1 MRHRKVLNLYDT
13 DPSHEDLLI
22 YLESIEGS
30 TRQSQAM
37 LQMLLIGY
45 RVVTMQESGE
55 EAYHAVRNPDFAKAL
70 KKRLVTRTHVQRI
83 SPKQVVEKEEAHLH
97 DEPIKEV
104 AEVPL
109 VSKPITNESLIEVV
123 GTYIEPEDNNVDE
136 YNTLQIL
143 RAADRG

>member
-22 YLESIEGS
+22 YLESIEGT
-30 TRQSQAM
+30 TRQSQAL

-55 EAYHAVRNPDFAKAL
+55 EAYRAVRNPDFANAL
-70 KKRLVTRTHVQRI
+70 KKRLVTRTPVSRI
-83 SPKQVVEKEEAHLH
+83 STKQVVEKEVAHLH
-97 DEPIKEV
+97 DEPIQEV
-104 AEVPL
+104 THMPDISASAISE
-109 VSKPITNESLIEVV
+109 PIIEAT
-123 GTYIEPEDNNVDE
+123 GTYIESEDNHVDE